1 MHTVLIDDDYISI
14 FLTTRILQRENFTDT
29 ITSFQLP
36 QEALDY
42 LQNALPNQVPDVVFL
57 DLNMPIMNGWDFLDA
72 LRPLE
77 AQLAG
82 RCSIYILTSSLAP
95 SDKLKAEEYSLV
107 ASVINKPLDGPKL
120 QAIRTQV
127 LESRS

>member
-36 QEALDY
+36 QEAIHY
-42 LQNALPNQVPDVVFL
+42 LQDAMPDQVPDVIFL
-57 DLNMPIMNGWDFLDA
+57 DLNMPIMSGWDFLDT
-72 LRPLE
+72 LKPLE

-82 RCSIYILTSSLAP
+82 RCSIYILTSSVAP

-127 LESRS
+127 LENRS